1 MVKHKIVFATL
12 SLAFTVTL
20 LSSFSTEPT
29 LSEREQAGKK
39 LFRKCA
45 VCHRTDDKAKK
56 GPGLKGATQRMPGG
70 DWRYRFVRNAQE
82 VIASGDAYATRLYM
96 EYKREDMT
104 AFPKL
109 TNDQIDQIFEY
120 IDAVNR

>member
-1 MVKHKIVFATL
+1 MAFPIVA
-12 SLAFTVTL
+12 VVVL
-20 LSSFSTEPT
+20 LSSFSHQSALT
-29 LSEREQAGKK
+29 ERELAGKK

-45 VCHRTDDKAKK
+45 VCHRTDDKPKK

-70 DWRYRFVRNAQE
+70 DWRYRFVRNASE
-82 VIASGDAYATRLYM
+82 VIASGDAYATRLFV
-96 EYKREDMT
+96 EYKRETMT

-109 TNDQIDQIFEY
+109 TNDEIDMIFEY

>member
-1 MVKHKIVFATL
+1 MVKHKIVVALL
-12 SLAFTVTL
+12 SLSLGVVFLCASAAGTALT
-20 LSSFSTEPT
+20 
-29 LSEREQAGKK
+29 EREEAGKK

-45 VCHRTDDKAKK
+45 VCHRTDDKPKK

-82 VIASGDAYATRLYM
+82 VIASGDAYATRLYV
-96 EYKREDMT
+96 EYKRENMT

>member
-1 MVKHKIVFATL
+1 MVRSKFVFAAL
-12 SLAFTVTL
+12 CLGLAITL
-20 LSSFSTEPT
+20 LSALPADSPLT
-29 LSEREQAGKK
+29 EREEAGKK

-45 VCHRTDDKAKK
+45 VCHRTDDKPKK

-82 VIASGDAYATRLYM
+82 VIASGDPYATRLYV
-96 EYKREDMT
+96 EYKRENMT

-109 TNDQIDQIFEY
+109 TNDQIDQISEY